1 MMRPSWYMIR
11 ERSHRVEHVS
21 QFCMGMIIFPET
33 ATDAAS
39 VSRKS
44 TYLLGIVCS
53 SLMMWKINFW
63 T

>member
-1 MMRPSWYMIR
+1 MMHPSWYMIR

-39 VSRKS
+39 VAPA
-44 TYLLGIVCS
+44 LLATSLQLLICS
-53 SLMMWKINFW
+53 
-63 T
+63 